1 MGGNFD
7 MSNNKGYTLLELLVT
22 VAIIGSVIAV
32 GSGTGIGDLN
42 TKKTAQNT
50 YKELR
55 DQLATLRNHAM
66 SKNTTARMIVTQSGS
81 TYTMT
86 LAYSSAPTT
95 TCPTSGT
102 WTTIQTKEIDVHVNY
117 SIAGTAFTNNLCFY
131 RDGSSSGGSYTIAP
145 VSGASGTTYTLDVT
159 IATGFIDVTES

>member
-1 MGGNFD
+1 
-7 MSNNKGYTLLELLVT
+7 MSNYKGYTLLELLVT
-22 VAIIGSVIAV
+22 IAIIASVVAI
-32 GSGTGIGDLN
+32 GSGTGIGNLN

-66 SKNTTARMIVTQSGS
+66 SKNTTAKMVITQTGS

-86 LAYSSAPTT
+86 LSYSSTPTT
-95 TCPTSGT
+95 NCPSTGT
-102 WTTIQTKEIDVHVNY
+102 WTTIQSKEIDVHTNY
-117 SIAGTAFTNNLCFY
+117 SITGNAFTNDLCFY
-131 RDGSSSGGSYTIAP
+131 RDGSSSGGSYLVAP
-145 VSGASGTTYTLDVT
+145 VSGATGTTYTLDVT

>member
-1 MGGNFD
+1 
-7 MSNNKGYTLLELLVT
+7 MSFNKGYTLLELLVT

-32 GSGTGIGDLN
+32 GAGTGMGDLN

-55 DQLATLRNHAM
+55 SQLATLRNHAM
-66 SKNTTARMIVTQSGS
+66 SKNTTGRLVITQSGS

-86 LAYSSAPTT
+86 STYSSAPTS
-95 TCPTSGT
+95 TCSAAGT
-102 WTTIQTKEIDVHVNY
+102 WTTIQTKEIDVHTNY
-117 SIAGTAFTNNLCFY
+117 NITGSAFTNSICFY
-131 RDGSSSGGSYTIAP
+131 RDGSSSGGSYVIAP

-159 IATGFIDVTES
+159 IATGYIDVTES

>member
-1 MGGNFD
+1 
-7 MSNNKGYTLLELLVT
+7 MSNYKGYTLLELLVT
-22 VAIIGSVIAV
+22 IAIIASVIAI

-66 SKNTTARMIVTQSGS
+66 SKNTTAKMVITQTGS

-86 LAYSSAPTT
+86 LSYSSAPTT
-95 TCPTSGT
+95 TCPSTGT
-102 WTTIQTKEIDVHVNY
+102 WTTIQSKDID
-117 SIAGTAFTNNLCFY
+117 
-131 RDGSSSGGSYTIAP
+131 D
-145 VSGASGTTYTLDVT
+145 
-159 IATGFIDVTES
+159 